1 MNPSFFVMG
10 LAIAGAAMAL
20 RFTQTIRTVSPA
32 KPTKKGK
39 EKKRKKM
46 PDRTLFRQ

>member
-1 MNPSFFVMG
+1 MNPSFYAMS
-10 LAIAGAAMAL
+10 LAIAGVAMAL
-20 RFTQTIRTVSPA
+20 RFTRITRTALPA
-32 KPTKKGK
+32 KPTKKVK